1 MTSDPGAHREM
12 EMRLAEHVSRLLADD
27 RFRVDTIR
35 GRRPVATF
43 QLNVQR
49 FDRADQVKRTMSEMG
64 KPDRELL
71 NRMPVGLGMD
81 VLLFK
86 RKWGIFKQK
95 AGRVKMI
102 CASPTKP
109 LLNDAAGA
117 PLSGSDV
124 QRLISESGPAD
135 VPTTVVLLS
144 TSGFTIEAHEIA
156 ERRAGRSV
164 FLVEPGTAG
173 GWKVYGPQET
183 RDLIELLDP
192 EADDAKRA
200 RVRALVESNEIELSG
215 SGVAADRLAAQAEL
229 PVQLVESELKHYAK
243 ASAGLVAKRLEGR
256 IVLFREG
263 SAPVQGAAS
272 MAFTDRITDR
282 ILTLFGHKGETE
294 KKIAFLAER
303 RALLG
308 QQRDRAYDELT
319 SLEGKES
326 TLRAD
331 FMKAAGETSKRRITS
346 QMVQMRREIARRQQ
360 LVDVLNRQVEV
371 VGTHQH
377 TLELVRQ
384 GGSASQLANPEE
396 MAKDAA
402 AAEEVL
408 AQLQANSELA
418 DSLITPVSSMNAEE
432 QALYEELEAEAGRGK
447 DAEAPAAPT
456 RSAQGSAPASSPV
469 RETPRRTEPE
479 AS

>member
-1 MTSDPGAHREM
+1 MTSDPDAHREM
-12 EMRLAEHVSRLLADD
+12 ETRLAEHVSRLLGDD

-35 GRRPVATF
+35 GRRLVPSF
-43 QLNVQR
+43 QLKVTP
-49 FDRADQVKRTMSEMG
+49 FDRADQVKRTMSELG
-64 KPDRELL
+64 KPDRDLQ

-81 VLLFK
+81 VLLFQ

-95 AGRVKMI
+95 AGRVKVV
-102 CASPTKP
+102 CASPTKA
-109 LLNDAAGA
+109 LLNGESGA
-117 PLSGSDV
+117 PLNTADV
-124 QRLISESGPAD
+124 QRLVSESGPAD
-135 VPTTVVLLS
+135 VPTTVIVLS
-144 TSGFTIEAHEIA
+144 TSGFTLEAHEIA
-156 ERRAGRSV
+156 ERRAGRSI
-164 FLVEPGTAG
+164 FLVEPGAAG

-200 RVRALVESNEIELSG
+200 RVRLLVEASKMELSG

-229 PVQLVESELKHYAK
+229 PVQLVESELKNYAK
-243 ASAGLVAKRLEGR
+243 STAGLAAKRLEGR
-256 IVLFREG
+256 VVLFREG
-263 SAPVQGAAS
+263 SAPLEGAAS
-272 MAFTDRITDR
+272 MPLKDR

-294 KKIAFLAER
+294 KKISFLAER

-326 TLRAD
+326 ALRAD
-331 FMKAAGETSKRRITS
+331 FMKAGGETSKRRITS

-384 GGSASQLANPEE
+384 GGASSQMANPEE

-418 DSLITPVSSMNAEE
+418 DSLITPVSSMTTEE

-447 DAEAPAAPT
+447 TSEIPATPSRSAPT
-456 RSAQGSAPASSPV
+456 SSSQSASPS
-469 RETPRRTEPE
+469 REAPRRTEPE